1 MAYMLDIREEYG
13 LTDEDTEKELEIIL
27 RAVPSYLDIL
37 IQVSVGLTTLFK
49 VGRTSKRI
57 TCRNILA
64 LIQFS

>member
-1 MAYMLDIREEYG
+1 MLDIREEYG